1 MKQQNKNILLI
12 IGFLLLAFMA
22 YRFSILK
29 TLEVRKQLT
38 EIKTQIEDKTS
49 LVTNYQSLVTKEI
62 YLDSLI
68 GNEKSQ
74 NSLQNELL
82 EVLNTGSRELN
93 FKIMAFNEPHKYV
106 YEDKT
111 ETTSLQFIL
120 EGPYD
125 GIEKMLYNLENN
137 YSFGTLS
144 HIKFEKKKDFRL
156 NKVFLQCKVLIQN
169 VK

>member
-1 MKQQNKNILLI
+1 MKQQNKNFLLI
-12 IGFLLLAFMA
+12 LGFLLLAFMA
-22 YRFSILK
+22 YKFSILK
-29 TLEVRKQLT
+29 TLEVREQLT
-38 EIKTQIEDKTS
+38 DIKHQINDKSS
-49 LVTNYQSLVTKEI
+49 LVTNYQSLVSREI

-68 GNEKSQ
+68 GSEKLKI
-74 NSLQNELL
+74 SLQNELL
-82 EVLNTGSRELN
+82 ETLNNGSRELK
-93 FKIMAFNEPHKYV
+93 FKIMALNEPHNYI

-111 ETTSLQFIL
+111 ETTSFQFVM

-156 NKVFLQCKVLIQN
+156 NNFFLECKVLMQN